1 MKGRRREVDGI
12 RIVDVG
18 ERHIEDLCRLC
29 VPPEER
35 DEPEFVT
42 GMEEKGK
49 WAVNMLHKWG
59 SFAKLAYRG
68 STPVGLIQYGPIP
81 QERIV
86 SIFCIYVPGR
96 EHWRQGA
103 ASKLLASLIEELKK
117 PKDWFGGRPA
127 LALVTRTFSGEN
139 PDQYS
144 AHSFFLRKGFRQ
156 VGDDSDLLDY
166 PFVEGSTYH
175 AAVEE
180 EVNYIPQEEDKGMVV
195 IVHGPTFCPYSYVFL
210 KRAERL
216 IMEVAPGVQIRWIDS
231 PVEPEEAEKRGLKEG
246 CVINAKHIKA
256 FVFQEED
263 FKAEVS
269 QALGHDEDDSAAGE

>member
-1 MKGRRREVDGI
+1 VDEI
-12 RIVDVG
+12 RIVNVG
-18 ERHIEDLCRLC
+18 EGHIEDLCRLC
-29 VPPEER
+29 VPPEKR
-35 DEPEFVT
+35 DEPEFVR

-49 WAVNMLHKWG
+49 WAVKMLHKWG

-68 STPVGLIQYGPIP
+68 SAPVGLIQYGPIP
-81 QERIV
+81 QERVV
-86 SIFCIYVPGR
+86 SIFCIYVPDR
-96 EHWRQGA
+96 EHWRLNA
-103 ASKLLASLIEELKK
+103 ASKLLASSIKELEK

-127 LALVTRTFSGEN
+127 LALVTRTFSGEK

-144 AHSFFLRKGFRQ
+144 ARSFFLRKGFQQ
-156 VGDDSDLLDY
+156 VGDDSDLLEFPLIED
-166 PFVEGSTYH
+166 STYQ
-175 AAVEE
+175 AVTEE

-195 IVHGPTFCPYSYVFL
+195 IIHGPTFCPYSYVFL

-216 IMEVAPGVQIRWIDS
+216 ITEVAPRAQIRWIDS
-231 PVEPEEAEKRGLKEG
+231 SVEPEETEKRGLDEG

-269 QALGHDEDDSAAGE
+269 QALCSDEDDGAV